1 MYTAVSVYIRGNGAR
16 PHARRVAL
24 IQPSSCNGPIHAF
37 ICIRKPECRTVQ
49 RICHVQHKAVSSR
62 MDKAEWQHGAHR
74 FSKRDCQH
82 DRAGSQRKCRKPRP

>member
-37 ICIRKPECRTVQ
+37 ICISMPECKTVQ